1 MTHITRTKP
10 TLPKSAWG
18 RGDLTPPNIPDY
30 ENNLAFAPRVTYRDV
45 RKHAQELAKKKDLS
59 FYFRAGWFSLG
70 NLWVYNTGRICTGLD
85 DHGIKV
91 KSFERIK
98 TIIDNLYG
106 D

>member
-1 MTHITRTKP
+1 MTHITRNKP

-30 ENNLAFAPRVTYRDV
+30 ENDLIFEPRVTYRDV
-45 RKHAQELAKKKDLS
+45 RKYARELAKKKCLS
-59 FYFRAGWFSLG
+59 FYSRAGYFRLD
-70 NLWVYNTGRICTGLD
+70 NLWVYKTGHICTGLD
-85 DHGIKV
+85 DYGIKV

-106 D
+106 E